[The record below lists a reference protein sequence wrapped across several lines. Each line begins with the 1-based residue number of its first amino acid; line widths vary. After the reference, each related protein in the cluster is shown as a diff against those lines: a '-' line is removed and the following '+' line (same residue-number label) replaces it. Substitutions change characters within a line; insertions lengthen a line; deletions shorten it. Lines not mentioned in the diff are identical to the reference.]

1 MTDWTKLFNELP
13 YEVRN
18 IAHYVE
24 LQHKVH
30 ALQEERYQLI
40 QNHAKKKPELDAE
53 IKRLERLI
61 ADGDA

>member
-24 LQHKVH
+24 LQHKVQ

-40 QNHAKKKPELDAE
+40 QNHAKKLQELDAE
-53 IKRLERLI
+53 IKRLKRLI
-61 ADGDA
+61 ANGDA